1 MIDQDLFRAVL
12 GRFASG
18 VTVVTVR
25 DAAGTPHGMTVS
37 AFSSLS
43 LDPALILVCIGNEA
57 TTAPVMANAKTFAVN
72 VLRDDQEAVSRRFAS
87 PGGHRFD
94 GIGYSDE
101 GDPKLD
107 GVLAWL
113 QCRVVARHP
122 AGDHEIYVGQIEQA
136 GVHEGRPLLYYR
148 GGYATLER

>member
-1 MIDQDLFRAVL
+1 
-12 GRFASG
+12 
-18 VTVVTVR
+18 
-25 DAAGTPHGMTVS
+25 MTVS

-101 GDPKLD
+101 GTPSWT
-107 GVLAWL
+107 ASARL

-122 AGDHEIYVGQIEQA
+122 RATMKSTWA
-136 GVHEGRPLLYYR
+136 RSSRPACTKVAPALLR
-148 GGYATLER
+148 GG